1 MQFNLPYFQV
11 GIRFRRGRFEWHR
24 RKTAPLGCKDG
35 GPRVWGLT
43 ERRHPPEEMIDLGQ
57 RLGLSPGLSD
67 RPIPRESRKDG
78 ECANITCALEIVFLP
93 VSGVRL
99 FPHPRGFQ
107 PNFTHPHSIV

>member
-1 MQFNLPYFQV
+1 MGNRL
-11 GIRFRRGRFEWHR
+11 RCGRFEWHR

-67 RPIPRESRKDG
+67 RPTPRESRKDG
-78 ECANITCALEIVFLP
+78 ECTNITFALEIVFLP
-93 VSGVRL
+93 SDYFHTLVASS
-99 FPHPRGFQ
+99 P
-107 PNFTHPHSIV
+107 I